1 VGRLRALSCIMMSS
15 FSPNTGHQAFP
26 RALHLSSVYRESHRQ
41 NSADRKRARE
51 AAVERLSYDGDE
63 GESDHPT
70 TPTPPPA
77 ESPSSKARVSP
88 SQQTPTPPH
97 KRRGSSVFSAL
108 FGPRRKSR
116 AKQLRGQLLLH
127 AHESNSDCSSLSSVS
142 TDGRGTP
149 DEQPAPVNLK
159 PYISEAWSNL
169 LYGSSSPRKTVYIK
183 T

>member
-1 VGRLRALSCIMMSS
+1 MMSS
-15 FSPNTGHQAFP
+15 FNPNTMQGHQAFP
-26 RALHLSSVYRESHRQ
+26 RALHLSGVYRESHRQ
-41 NSADRKRARE
+41 NSADRKRDRE
-51 AAVERLSYDGDE
+51 AALDRLSAYDGEE
-63 GESDHPT
+63 GADHPN
-70 TPTPPPA
+70 TPTPPLA
-77 ESPSSKARVSP
+77 VSPSSKARVSP

-108 FGPRRKSR
+108 FGSRRKSR

-149 DEQPAPVNLK
+149 DEQPAPVSPK